1 MSISW
6 HCLRLSAQHKRTVA
20 FHELVVLSNM
30 NLTAWVTE
38 SEEPARKD
46 GHYVLLV
53 CHTRN
58 LRDVRVN
65 PVCELLV
72 ANLHSEITG
81 QPSFTSY
88 QSSY

>member
-6 HCLRLSAQHKRTVA
+6 RCLCLSAQHKRTVA

-30 NLTAWVTE
+30 DLTAGVAE

-65 PVCELLV
+65 PVCEFLI
-72 ANLHSEITG
+72 ADLHSEV
-81 QPSFTSY
+81 SFHLAS
-88 QSSY
+88 